1 MGDSLAHW
9 LKIQLSTANIRSGLV
24 LNLEFKEEVE
34 IRIFLTWT
42 KNFKYFERAPPISL
56 DILVK

>member
-34 IRIFLTWT
+34 SEFFLLGPRISSILR
-42 KNFKYFERAPPISL
+42 ERPQFP
-56 DILVK
+56 